1 MTIFFARLLDA
12 SLFNFHI
19 KNATKNAPV
28 GSKMCPRSYPS
39 EPLNRFL
46 PFLAHNHHLRCR
58 WGGRQ
63 DFEIFK
69 FFRVLHSQKVGFLDV
84 FRVSNVSRPV
94 PAKRYD
100 TNAPK
105 QNFYKCQWWW
115 WCTKFQNAD
124 FLNFCLSRR
133 VGCMDHAKNV
143 KIVSTR
149 VLTWPVPI
157 RPSKLVVI
165 YLSAY

>member
-1 MTIFFARLLDA
+1 
-12 SLFNFHI
+12 
-19 KNATKNAPV
+19 
-28 GSKMCPRSYPS
+28 MCPRSYPPD
-39 EPLNRFL
+39 PLDRFL
-46 PFLAHNHHLRCR
+46 PFLVHNHHLRCR
-58 WGGRQ
+58 WCGRR
-63 DFEIFK
+63 DFGQLS
-69 FFRVLHSQKVGFLDV
+69 FFRVVGSQKFGFLAV

-133 VGCMDHAKNV
+133 VCCMAHAKNV
-143 KIVSTR
+143 KIVSAR
-149 VLTWPVPI
+149 VLTWPVPT

-165 YLSAY
+165 YLSAYLNCPCS